1 MFNILS
7 LGINL
12 SPRFET
18 TSTYFRTTIAVC
30 NFRNLRNCDTRKNR
44 RNHGTNKCRATLLHP
59 IERTYR
65 WQQLAIGH
73 REKVRSAEWW
83 VSEHDSEQTFAG
95 EQQSCGISIAITR
108 T

>member
-1 MFNILS
+1 MRQRPRTFERQLQSAILETYETVTHAKIG
-7 LGINL
+7 GITGQ
-12 SPRFET
+12 F
-18 TSTYFRTTIAVC
+18 
-30 NFRNLRNCDTRKNR
+30 
-44 RNHGTNKCRATLLHP
+44 GKCRATLLHP

-65 WQQLAIGH
+65 WQQLAIEH